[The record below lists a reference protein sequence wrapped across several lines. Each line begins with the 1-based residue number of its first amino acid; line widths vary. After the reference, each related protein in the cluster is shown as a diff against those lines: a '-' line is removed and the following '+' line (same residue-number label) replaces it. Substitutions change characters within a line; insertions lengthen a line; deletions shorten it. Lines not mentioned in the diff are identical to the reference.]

1 VWKCTLIK
9 RKEMNTNKYSNY
21 ISSNE
26 ETTQTRMNEIFDEFE
41 RNRSETGQME
51 RKMRLEILQEK
62 VDGLSSVQRAE
73 EILINRIKQE
83 RQCTIVV
90 DSVL

>member
-1 VWKCTLIK
+1 
-9 RKEMNTNKYSNY
+9 MNTNKYSNY